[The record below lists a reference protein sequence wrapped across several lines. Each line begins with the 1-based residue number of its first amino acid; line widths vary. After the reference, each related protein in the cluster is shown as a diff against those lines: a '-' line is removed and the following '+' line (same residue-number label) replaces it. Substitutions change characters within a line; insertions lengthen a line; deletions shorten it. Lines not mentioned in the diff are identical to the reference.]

1 MQHSFELFFFWM
13 AVGIFVTVNQAGP
26 CSSSVYLLPSVSDA
40 DFTSSSIFD
49 NDYGPDSARLTA
61 STGWAP
67 DILDDSNPWIQVD
80 FGELVNI
87 EGVVS
92 GGSND
97 AMYDEWVESYK
108 VKYKGTGS
116 KWKTVQ
122 YLSTNVFPANTD
134 RTTLIRN
141 DLPSPITTLSLR
153 IYPQDCHK
161 YCTIRFDVIGCKD
174 TPTTTTTTTTMTTIS
189 PTTKATTPKT
199 TTTSPTT
206 TTSQQTTTTSQ
217 QTTTTS
223 LQTTAPYNTSTLC
236 SCTCTDNSYLTSDDL
251 NVKISNIVQN
261 LTVTK
266 RSTSTFLRTKNCAQ
280 DSRPEVVYV
289 GYVGIGLLV
298 FVASLIALPD
308 LLSLY
313 LFMYSLWEKGKG
325 VSSD

>member
-1 MQHSFELFFFWM
+1 MCTCLKDDGSQT
-13 AVGIFVTVNQAGP
+13 IT
-26 CSSSVYLLPSVSDA
+26 VYLDIQERLVLPVYQNVSRYR
-40 DFTSSSIFD
+40 I
-49 NDYGPDSARLTA
+49 
-61 STGWAP
+61 
-67 DILDDSNPWIQVD
+67 
-80 FGELVNI
+80 
-87 EGVVS
+87 
-92 GGSND
+92 
-97 AMYDEWVESYK
+97 
-108 VKYKGTGS
+108 
-116 KWKTVQ
+116 
-122 YLSTNVFPANTD
+122 TD
-134 RTTLIRN
+134 RE
-141 DLPSPITTLSLR
+141 
-153 IYPQDCHK
+153 
-161 YCTIRFDVIGCKD
+161 FFVD
-174 TPTTTTTTTTMTTIS
+174 TPTTTTTTTTTTIS

-206 TTSQQTTTTSQ
+206 TTSQQTTTTSL

-313 LFMYSLWEKGKG
+313 LFMYSLWEKGK
-325 VSSD
+325 SD